1 MLNNCIEIKQRGLHP
16 TWGLSKESQKR
27 SLFLFQDDRS
37 GRPVW
42 RQSDFSYLIS
52 ALRKTANV
60 IIFSETTIGHSVHVA
75 TFCRDFTVPMVNGWV
90 TLRTADAV
98 DPTTYLI
105 NTGIVMLRTSIVRL
119 TTKDGIDVR
128 RIITWLVY
136 TEEVVTF

>member
-1 MLNNCIEIKQRGLHP
+1 MTGPADQYGV
-16 TWGLSKESQKR
+16 
-27 SLFLFQDDRS
+27 SLTFHI
-37 GRPVW
+37 
-42 RQSDFSYLIS
+42 IS

-60 IIFSETTIGHSVHVA
+60 IIFSETTFGQFVHMA

-119 TTKDGIDVR
+119 TTEDGIDV
-128 RIITWLVY
+128 
-136 TEEVVTF
+136 